1 MQRKLFLQQFTMGAG
16 SLFAAPLLLNA
27 QTKPA
32 NNQPRGNPLS
42 PEKVKEFVVAGHSEL
57 EKVKAMLSETPN
69 LIYAAWDWG
78 NGDFETALEGA
89 AHMGRKD
96 IATYLITQ
104 GARSN
109 IFVQA
114 MLGKTELVKQQL
126 TLFPELLN
134 SKGAHGFTLLHHA
147 MQGGEDAK
155 DLVAFLDEKG
165 LKVKNISLRPV
176 QK

>member
-16 SLFAAPLLLNA
+16 SLFAAPLLLTG
-27 QTKPA
+27 QTA
-32 NNQPRGNPLS
+32 TVNNQPRGNPLL

-57 EKVKAMLSETPN
+57 EKVKAMLAETPN
-69 LIYAAWDWG
+69 LLYAAWDWG
-78 NGDFETALEGA
+78 NGDFETALEGSG
-89 AHMGRKD
+89 HMGNKE
-96 IATYLITQ
+96 IASYLIAQ
-104 GARSN
+104 GARPN

-126 TLFPELLN
+126 NLFPELLN

-147 MQGGEDAK
+147 IQGGENAK
-155 DLVAFLDEKG
+155 ALVAYLDEKG

-176 QK
+176 Q